1 MKVVIPGIEAEEFA
15 RELPTEDY
23 LRNERRYKVAV
34 HKVFTALLSEPIA
47 SRADFADRLADVFH
61 EAMPDLDAL
70 GMSPSDQKSVNEAFD
85 EHSGAGMRWA
95 MSNLTGGK
103 WGLVQFVWIPRAV
116 EFGLGPEISD
126 VFRDLIDDTN
136 PLVERVDRFREDLY
150 EICRTLQR
158 KGGFLP
164 NWELH
169 HVSLAFVA
177 LILGAYDKDRHTFYN
192 AGALRY
198 GYKRYAPGAEFPGG
212 SAGEKYAA
220 VCEFV
225 KEIESALQSGGAPAE
240 DLIDA
245 QSFVWLRFN
254 EAKAAEKKEKE
265 KGSPDES
272 SPSASGGEAGD
283 LAAQCYWPLERAER
297 LVAQARK
304 WGQLLFQGPPGT
316 GKTFVAEALARLL
329 AGDEDGHVE
338 VVQFH
343 PSYAYEDFIEGIR
356 PVVTEGSGLAYEVRP
371 GIFMRLA
378 RRAIDNPEDQFFL
391 VVDEIN
397 RANLPRVFGELLYAL
412 EYRGPEHTF
421 RLPYSGAEE
430 HIPENVTIIA
440 TMNTADRS
448 IALVDAAV
456 RRRFRHVD
464 FEPNAEILKS
474 WLDGNSL
481 GDMAEEA
488 AARLTALNEQL
499 LPLIGAD
506 RLIGHTY
513 LMRTDLSDVGLPAV
527 WEEDI
532 EPVLREHLYSQRGE
546 IDALRAVFL
555 ETND

>member
-1 MKVVIPGIEAEEFA
+1 MEVVVPGLEAEEFA
-15 RELPTEDY
+15 KELTGEHYLHTER
-23 LRNERRYKVAV
+23 LYKLAV
-34 HKVFTALLSEPIA
+34 HKVFAALLSEPVA
-47 SRADFADRLADVFH
+47 SRTDFADRLADVFG
-61 EAMPDLDAL
+61 EVMPDLEAL
-70 GMSPSDQKSVNEAFD
+70 GISPPDQKFINEALG

-116 EFGLGPEISD
+116 EFDLGPEISD
-126 VFRDLIDDTN
+126 VFRELVDAKT
-136 PLVERVDRFREDLY
+136 PLAGRVDRFREDLY

-177 LILGAYDKDRHTFYN
+177 LILAAYDKSRHTFYN

-198 GYKRYAPGAEFPGG
+198 GYKRYAPGTEFPGG

-220 VCEFV
+220 VCEFA
-225 KEIESALQSGGAPAE
+225 KEIESALEAGGAPVE

-254 EAKAAEKKEKE
+254 EAKEAEKKEK
-265 KGSPDES
+265 KPGSPGDS

-283 LAAQCYWPLERAER
+283 LAAQCYWPLERAEH
-297 LVAQARK
+297 LVTQARR

-329 AGDEDGHVE
+329 AGDQDGHVE

-412 EYRGPEHTF
+412 EYRGPEHIF

-430 HIPENVTIIA
+430 HIPENITIIA

-464 FEPNAEILKS
+464 FEPDTEILKS
-474 WLDGNSL
+474 WLKDNDL

-499 LPLIGAD
+499 IPLIGAD

-513 LMRTDLSDVGLPAV
+513 LMRPDLSDVGLAAV
-527 WEEDI
+527 WDEDI

-546 IDALRAVFL
+546 IDSLRAVFL
-555 ETND
+555 ENE